1 MMKTFRQLLHPPVE
15 KTPHFLVNLTSFVI
29 YAVRRFIADGM
40 MLSAGALTFSTL
52 LALVPLM
59 VIAFAILS
67 AFATFDPARARME
80 SLFFEIFVPEVGAE
94 VGKYLSDFSSN
105 AANLTALGIVAL
117 AVTAVMLLW
126 TIEATLNHVWRIE
139 KPRSMRMRVLI
150 YWTVLTMGPLLL
162 GASFVLTSNTFT
174 TLSQWARVG
183 VGVVRTE
190 DTLPIVGMLFA
201 FLTQFMTFTLLF
213 KIVPARPVQ
222 LRDAAIGGL
231 IAGAGVQILR
241 WGFDKFLTSGSTYET
256 IYGAVAIL
264 PIFLFWL
271 YLSWIVVILGAV
283 FSASLPEWRK
293 PHSPDIDGSFSQAR
307 KLRTAVAALS
317 VLAHKAREGK
327 ATSLPELQEAA
338 PLDMRDALFERLLDA
353 GYIVVTENDRITL
366 LRDLHVT
373 TLADLARDLNLA
385 IGLPETRPDTPHS
398 DATPTPDALTAM
410 LRDLHDA
417 ETSILSTTLG
427 DLIFKP

>member
-1 MMKTFRQLLHPPVE
+1 MNTFRQLLHPPVE

-29 YAVRRFIADGM
+29 YAVRRFLADGM

-105 AANLTALGIVAL
+105 AANLTAFGIVAL

-183 VGVVRTE
+183 VGVVRSE

-213 KIVPARPVQ
+213 KIVPARPIQ

-241 WGFDKFLTSGSTYET
+241 WAFDKFLTSGSTYET

-293 PHSPDIDGSFSQAR
+293 PHSSDIDGNFSQAR

-327 ATSLPELQEAA
+327 TTSLPELQEEA

-353 GYIVVTENDRITL
+353 GYIVVTENDRISL

-385 IGLPETRPDTPHS
+385 IGIPADRS
-398 DATPTPDALTAM
+398 DQQGYDMAAPQDALTDM
-410 LRDLHDA
+410 LRALHDA
-417 ETSILSTTLG
+417 ETAILARSLN
-427 DLIFKP
+427 DLIFPD

>member
-1 MMKTFRQLLHPPVE
+1 MMTRIRQLLHRPRG
-15 KTPHFLVNLTSFVI
+15 KNAHFLVDLASFIV
-29 YAVRRFIADGM
+29 YAARRFLADGM
-40 MLSAGALTFSTL
+40 LLAAGALTFSTL

-67 AFATFDPARARME
+67 GFATFDPARARME

-94 VGKYLSDFSSN
+94 VGNYLSEFSSN

-126 TIEATLNHVWRIE
+126 TIEATLNQIWRIE
-139 KPRSMRMRVLI
+139 KPRSMRTRVLI
-150 YWTVLTMGPLLL
+150 YWTVLTLGPLLL
-162 GASFVLTSNTFT
+162 GASFVLTSSTFT
-174 TLSQWARVG
+174 TLSQWARDG
-183 VGVVRTE
+183 VGVVRNQ
-190 DTLPIVGMLFA
+190 DTLPILSLIFA
-201 FLTQFMTFTLLF
+201 FLTQFLTFTLLF
-213 KIVPARPVQ
+213 KLVPARPVQ

-241 WGFDKFLTSGSTYET
+241 WGFDSFLTRGSTYET

-293 PHSPDIDGSFSQAR
+293 PHDSEFKDDFSQSQ
-307 KLRTAVAALS
+307 KLRTAVAALT
-317 VLAHKAREGK
+317 VLAQKARDGS
-327 ATSLPELQEAA
+327 TTTLPELQDRAL
-338 PLDMRDALFERLLDA
+338 LDMRDELFEALLTS
-353 GYIVVTENDRITL
+353 GYIIVTENDRISL

-385 IGLPETRPDTPHS
+385 IGLPVAQS
-398 DATPTPDALTAM
+398 DPRQDVATPDPDALTRM

-417 ETSILSTTLG
+417 ETRILGTSLY
-427 DLIFKP
+427 DLIFPD